1 MSRFTTRQLNFI
13 NHLLFLPLRNMEVT
27 PFDNNVMATIIKLRN
42 QHKRADL
49 ASIYKELTKNLEL
62 SKFTED
68 HLKNRINALLV
79 NGKII
84 DKPNR
89 DHPSYLLNESVSP
102 TVDHV
107 YEPELLETPLTPL
120 NSPLSAPRLNGEIE
134 TPTIG
139 QQHTSPSI
147 LENELFL
154 ETMLK
159 KAQNY
164 TTFKNKIITELQ
176 KTVEGIFK
184 SELEQFKVKSEK
196 TLSDS
201 HIVYQEQIQSLKEA
215 CRTKDIMISKLL
227 ETIENLNSN
236 KKYNHCNTTTRNN
249 GYDNDSEIQRS
260 KNTHLVLPQ
269 WDILSTT
276 SDTTATSDNG
286 RSIHV
291 IPRTSIEEQ
300 LREVRLQK
308 GVQFKEY
315 QRLHS
320 ETKKLEEKP
329 DTYPPNTCVLMGDSI
344 LNGVIERNLSN
355 DRSVK
360 VRKFP
365 GATVDDLRHHAL
377 PIIRKQ
383 PKYLIIHAGTNN
395 AVKLTTRDILNK
407 LLQLKSFI
415 QEKLP
420 DVEIIVSTPTLRSDN
435 GKAVLTIRQLTN
447 HLINLKIN
455 IRDNITGKHLS
466 KRGLHLNQS
475 GSNLLTKNISKL
487 QKF

>member
-1 MSRFTTRQLNFI
+1 MSRFTKRQLNFI
-13 NHLLFLPLRNMEVT
+13 NHLLFLPLRDMEVT
-27 PFDNNVMATIIKLRN
+27 PFDNNIMATIIKLRN
-42 QHKRADL
+42 QYKRADL

-62 SKFTED
+62 NKFTD
-68 HLKNRINALLV
+68 GHLKNRINALLV

-89 DHPSYLLNESVSP
+89 DRPSYLLNENVSP

-107 YEPELLETPLTPL
+107 YEPELLETLLTPL
-120 NSPLSAPRLNGEIE
+120 NSPLSAPRLDGEIE

-154 ETMLK
+154 DTMLK
-159 KAQNY
+159 KAHY
-164 TTFKNKIITELQ
+164 TTFKNEIITELE
-176 KTVEGIFK
+176 KTVERIFK

-201 HIVYQEQIQSLKEA
+201 HIVYQEQIQSLKEV

-236 KKYNHCNTTTRNN
+236 KKYNHCNTTTTNN
-249 GYDNDSEIQRS
+249 GYNNGSVIQRS
-260 KNTHLVLPQ
+260 KNTHLAPPQ
-269 WDILSTT
+269 WDVLSTT

-286 RSIHV
+286 RLIHV
-291 IPRTSIEEQ
+291 IPRISIEEQ

-360 VRKFP
+360 LGSF
-365 GATVDDLRHHAL
+365 L
-377 PIIRKQ
+377 
-383 PKYLIIHAGTNN
+383 
-395 AVKLTTRDILNK
+395 K
-407 LLQLKSFI
+407 LL
-415 QEKLP
+415 
-420 DVEIIVSTPTLRSDN
+420 STTYVIMRYPL
-435 GKAVLTIRQLTN
+435 
-447 HLINLKIN
+447 
-455 IRDNITGKHLS
+455 
-466 KRGLHLNQS
+466 S
-475 GSNLLTKNISKL
+475 GSSQNI
-487 QKF
+487 